1 MDFIVDIF
9 RYGMELVM
17 RDFDYIDNY
26 VSLTYDDGSHPMSPY
41 YNQPEEE
48 DEELEEI
55 DEDLLIDDEEEF
67 DLIIKEKEEKKID
80 ELDKS

>member
-1 MDFIVDIF
+1 MVDFIVDIF

-48 DEELEEI
+48 EDEEI

-80 ELDKS
+80 EDRD